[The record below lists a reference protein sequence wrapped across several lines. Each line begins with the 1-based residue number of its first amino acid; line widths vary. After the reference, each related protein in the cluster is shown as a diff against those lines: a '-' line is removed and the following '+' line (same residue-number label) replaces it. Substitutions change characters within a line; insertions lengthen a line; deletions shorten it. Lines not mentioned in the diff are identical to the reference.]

1 MSGTDHPARHLLSEF
16 SRPPA
21 RSLRVLAVLVYAAV
35 LTSPRAPEPEQLVA
49 ERRAGRVRE
58 LATCGESKACVKRP
72 GGGRPLVDSP
82 ADSMAPLPQ
91 RSRWSAAQYDTLT
104 VWIAPSSA
112 ARRWGEGSRY
122 AVRDAF
128 HEWSEAGAPVRFAFV
143 ADSSHAD
150 VHVVWREQLREG
162 RAGQMTRLTDHR
174 GWLRAATIEIS
185 TRGLTGRRQR
195 VGTVRAVA
203 LHEVGH
209 LLGLEHS
216 TDERDIMASWVLAS
230 RLTPRDVEAM
240 RALYEVAPETSIDAI
255 VLAGGDLSRDTP
267 ERSALDFPAVR

>member
-1 MSGTDHPARHLLSEF
+1 MSGIHLPAWRHLAGV

-21 RSLRVLAVLVYAAV
+21 RPLRVLAVLVYAAV

-72 GGGRPLVDSP
+72 GGGRPMVDSP
-82 ADSMAPLPQ
+82 TDSMAPVPQ
-91 RSRWSAAQYDTLT
+91 RSRWSSAQYDTLT
-104 VWIAPSSA
+104 VWIAPSTA
-112 ARRWGEGSRY
+112 ARRWSEASRF

-128 HEWSEAGAPVRFAFV
+128 HAWSAAGAPVRFAFV
-143 ADSSHAD
+143 ADSAHAD

-174 GWLRAATIEIS
+174 GWLRAASIEIS
-185 TRGLTGRRQR
+185 TRGLTGSRQR
-195 VGTVRAVA
+195 VVTVRAVA

-216 TDERDIMASWVLAS
+216 DNDHDIMSSWVLATA
-230 RLTPRDVEAM
+230 LTPRDVEAM
-240 RALYEVAPETSIDAI
+240 RALYEVAPETSIDAL
-255 VLAGGDLSRDTP
+255 VLAGGDLSRDASD
-267 ERSALDFPAVR
+267 RSALDMPALR